1 MNNNKTVFFA
11 IGLLLIILGT
21 FMLIPFFVQ
30 FIYDENNNVF
40 LSSASI
46 TVFIGILLVLA
57 NLEENRKLNLQQ
69 AFLLTTL
76 SWLSVALFGSF
87 PFLLSNLNL
96 SFVDSFFESMS
107 GITTTGSTIITNLDT
122 APKSILIWR
131 AILQW
136 LGGIGIIVMAIT
148 ILPLLNVGG
157 MQLFRME
164 SSDTTE
170 KILPKTREITLTISI
185 IYITLTFVCGMA
197 YQMAGMNIFDSI
209 AHSMT
214 TIATGGFSTYSKSIG
229 HFQNARIEI
238 ISIIFIILG
247 SIPFIAYIKFVKG
260 EKKIF
265 FKDIQIRG
273 LIYILIFSISLM
285 FIYLLFSNKEYS
297 FLENLRI
304 SSFNVVSVLSG
315 TGYVT
320 DDFSSWGNFPLIF
333 FLLLMFIGGCAGS
346 TTCGIKIFRFQILAH
361 FMLNQLKKL
370 IYPHGIF
377 SLKYNNEK
385 ISNTFIYSI
394 MTFIFLYFFIFFIF
408 FILATL
414 LSLNGLDFITAISGS
429 ASAISNVGPGLGSI
443 IGPDGNFSDLPTFSK
458 LSLSFGMLLGR
469 LELFA
474 VLVLFFPSFWKN

>member
-11 IGLLLIILGT
+11 IGVLLVILGA
-21 FMLIPFFVQ
+21 FMLIPFFIEI
-30 FIYDENNNVF
+30 IYDEKNSIF

-46 TVFIGILLVLA
+46 TTFIGILLVLT

-76 SWLSVALFGSF
+76 SWLSIAIFGCL

-96 SFVDSFFESMS
+96 SFVDAFFESMS
-107 GITTTGSTIITNLDT
+107 GITTTGSTIITNIET

-157 MQLFRME
+157 MQLFKNDQA
-164 SSDTTE
+164 SDTTE
-170 KILPKTREITLTISI
+170 KILPKTREVTSI
-185 IYITLTFVCGMA
+185 ISVIYVSLTFVCGVA
-197 YQMAGMNIFDSI
+197 YWLVGMNIFDSI

-214 TIATGGFSTYSKSIG
+214 TIATGGFSTYSSSIG
-229 HFQNARIEI
+229 YFQNPKIEI
-238 ISIIFIILG
+238 VSIIFIILG
-247 SIPFIAYIKFVKG
+247 SMPFIAYLKFIKG
-260 EKKIF
+260 NKKIF
-265 FKDIQIRG
+265 YKDDQIKG
-273 LIYILIFSISLM
+273 FIYILIFSVILM
-285 FIYLLFSNKEYS
+285 FVYLVLNNQEYNL
-297 FLENLRI
+297 LENLRI
-304 SSFNVVSVLSG
+304 STFNVVSILSG

-320 DDFSSWGNFPLIF
+320 NDFSLWGKFPLIF
-333 FLLLMFIGGCAGS
+333 FLFLMFIGGCAGS
-346 TTCGIKIFRFQILAH
+346 TTCGIKIFRFQILKI
-361 FMLNQLKKL
+361 FISNQIKKL
-370 IYPHGIF
+370 VYPHGIF
-377 SLKYNNEK
+377 PMKYNNEK

-394 MTFIFLYFFIFFIF
+394 ITFIFLYFFIF

-414 LSLNGLDFITAISGS
+414 LSLDGLDFVTAISGS
-429 ASAISNVGPGLGSI
+429 ASAISNVGPGLGDI
-443 IGPDGNFSDLPTFSK
+443 IGPDGNFSDLPNFSK
-458 LSLSFGMLLGR
+458 LSLSLGMLLGR

>member
-1 MNNNKTVFFA
+1 
-11 IGLLLIILGT
+11 
-21 FMLIPFFVQ
+21 MLIPFFVQ
-30 FIYDENNNVF
+30 FIYDEKNNVF

-76 SWLSVALFGSF
+76 SWLGIALFGSL

-107 GITTTGSTIITNLDT
+107 GITTTGSTIITNLDA

-136 LGGIGIIVMAIT
+136 LGGIGVIVMAIT

-170 KILPKTREITLTISI
+170 KILPKTREVTLTISI
-185 IYITLTFVCGMA
+185 IYISLTFVCGVA

-229 HFQNARIEI
+229 HFQNARIEV

-273 LIYILIFSISLM
+273 LIYILIFSIFLM
-285 FIYLLFSNKEYS
+285 FIYLLISNKEYS

-320 DDFSSWGNFPLIF
+320 DDFSSWGKFPLIF

-346 TTCGIKIFRFQILAH
+346 TTCGIKIFRFQILGR
-361 FMLNQLKKL
+361 FILNQLKKL

-385 ISNTFIYSI
+385 ISNTFVYSI
-394 MTFIFLYFFIFFIF
+394 MTFIFLYFFIF